1 MTDRS
6 AASISAIL
14 TVGMLIFLAI
24 VLLLLQMVLLNGFSE
39 KQGMTAMGLSLAC
52 QSIVI
57 ILLSTLAARAT
68 DLLITKV
75 NWNRVLA
82 IAVTV
87 LGATMIG
94 GTISFLASL
103 IAIPIAGIR

>member
-14 TVGMLIFLAI
+14 TVGVLIFLAI
-24 VLLLLQMVLLNGFSE
+24 ILLLLQMVLLNGFSE
-39 KQGMTAMGLSLAC
+39 RQGMTAMGISLAC

-57 ILLSTLAARAT
+57 ILLSTLAARST
-68 DLLITKV
+68 HLLITKV
-75 NWNRVLA
+75 NWNRLLA
-82 IAVTV
+82 VAVTV
-87 LGATMIG
+87 LAATMIG

-103 IAIPIAGIR
+103 IAIPIAGIP